1 MLRSERIGTSQ
12 LLTIDREGAG
22 NALSLEVADGFM
34 AALDALEG
42 DTTIRSV
49 IITGAGDRFF
59 CTGGDVKRY
68 RALTTPEELERV
80 IGRTRAVLERLEML
94 PLPVIAAVNGY
105 ALGGGME
112 LVLASDIRLAAR
124 HATFA
129 LPQVRL
135 GIITGWNGIERL
147 VRDIGFS
154 RALRMVTTGE
164 RISAGDAVRLGIVNE
179 EIRNEPVIDA
189 ALALANSLVA
199 TAPLAVAAA
208 KRVAHAAARLPLAE
222 AKTLGDL
229 TFAELWFTG
238 DHREAE
244 AAFAE
249 KREPVF
255 RGE

>member
-1 MLRSERIGTSQ
+1 MLQSRRVGTAQ
-12 LLTIDREGAG
+12 VLTIDREDAG
-22 NALSLEVADGFM
+22 NALSLEVADAFI
-34 AALDALEG
+34 AALDDLAG
-42 DTTIRSV
+42 ASGVRSV

-68 RALTTPEELERV
+68 RALTTPRELERV
-80 IGRTRAVLERLEML
+80 IGRTRAVLERLETL
-94 PLPVIAAVNGY
+94 QLPVITAVNGY
-105 ALGGGME
+105 ALGGGVE
-112 LVLASDIRLAAR
+112 LVLASDIRLAAA

-135 GIITGWNGIERL
+135 GITTGWNGVERL

-179 EIRNEPVIDA
+179 EIAGRPVLEA
-189 ALALANSLVA
+189 ALELSESLAEA
-199 TAPLAVAAA
+199 APLAVAAA
-208 KRVAHAAARLPLAE
+208 KRVAHAAARLPLDE
-222 AKTLGDL
+222 AKKLGDEV
-229 TFAELWFTG
+229 FAELWFTT

-249 KREPVF
+249 KRKPVF

>member
-1 MLRSERIGTSQ
+1 MLRSERVGGTQ
-12 LLTIDREGAG
+12 VLTIDREDAG

-34 AALDALEG
+34 AALDALHG
-42 DTTIRSV
+42 DAGVRSV
-49 IITGAGDRFF
+49 ILTGAGDKFF

-68 RALTTPEELERV
+68 RALTTPAELERV
-80 IGRTRAVLERLEML
+80 IGRTRSVLERLEAL
-94 PLPVIAAVNGY
+94 SLPVIAAVNGY

-112 LVLASDIRLAAR
+112 LVLASDIRLAAG

-135 GIITGWNGIERL
+135 GITTGWNGIERL
-147 VRDIGFS
+147 VRDIGLS

-179 EIRNEPVIDA
+179 DVAGRPVLDA
-189 ALALANSLVA
+189 ALELAETLA
-199 TAPLAVAAA
+199 ETAPLAVAAA
-208 KRVAHAAARLPLAE
+208 KRVAHAAARLPLDE
-222 AKTLGDL
+222 AKKYGDKV
-229 TFAELWFTG
+229 FAELWFTR

-249 KREPVF
+249 KRAPLF

>member
-1 MLRSERIGTSQ
+1 MLRSERVGSAQ
-12 LLTIDREGAG
+12 VLTIDREDAG

-34 AALDALEG
+34 VALDSLEA
-42 DTTIRSV
+42 DESVRSIV
-49 IITGAGDRFF
+49 ITGAGSKFF

-80 IGRTRAVLERLEML
+80 IGRTRAVLERLESH
-94 PLPVIAAVNGY
+94 PLPIITAVNGY

-112 LVLASDIRLAAR
+112 LVLASDIRLAAP
-124 HATFA
+124 HASFA

-135 GIITGWNGIERL
+135 GITTGWNGIERL

-154 RALRMVTTGE
+154 RTMRLVTTGE
-164 RISAGDAVRLGIVNE
+164 RISAGDAVVLGIVNE
-179 EIRNEPVIDA
+179 EIVGRTVLDA
-189 ALALANSLVA
+189 ALELAESLSA

-208 KRVAHAAARLPLAE
+208 KRVAHATARLPLEE
-222 AKTLGDL
+222 AKKIGDRI
-229 TFAELWFTG
+229 FADLWFTL

-249 KREPVF
+249 KRKPVF
-255 RGE
+255 RGK

>member
-1 MLRSERIGTSQ
+1 MLRSERVGTAQ
-12 LLTIDREGAG
+12 VLTIDREDAG

-34 AALDALEG
+34 AALDALDG
-42 DTTIRSV
+42 DGNVRSV
-49 IITGAGDRFF
+49 IVTGAGDKFF

-80 IGRTRAVLERLEML
+80 IGRTRGVLERLETL
-94 PLPVIAAVNGY
+94 GLPVITAVNGY

-112 LVLASDIRLAAR
+112 LVLASDIRLAAS

-135 GIITGWNGIERL
+135 GITTGWNGIERL

-164 RISAGDAVRLGIVNE
+164 RVSAGDAVRLGIVND
-179 EIRNEPVIDA
+179 EITGKPVLQA
-189 ALALANSLVA
+189 ALELAETLTG

-208 KRVAHAAARLPLAE
+208 KRVAHAAARLPIE
-222 AKTLGDL
+222 DAKKIGDEM
-229 TFAELWFTG
+229 FANLWFTN

-249 KREPVF
+249 KRKPAF